1 MDQALT
7 ARIVDTAEL
16 LRRIRADHPWQH
28 TYLQHLA
35 ALSFSVGGHAYD
47 NARLH
52 SMMERIRNSFGFFSA
67 FRSSAFS
74 LAVQLLTG
82 AEDPDR
88 ALGRLIAIEPMLREE
103 GIRSYSFAPLLAS
116 VLVRTGLRADLPAL
130 LVRTKLCYEEL
141 HRAHPFLTGADDY
154 PLAAMLA
161 VSQGNLPSRMAD
173 VESLYSQIHQQGFS
187 RGNGLQ
193 MLALTLSL
201 GEGTPAQK
209 AARVLSL
216 NESLRTGGIRLWA
229 QYYGALGLLALL
241 PDPNGTLADEAL
253 EIVADLRTR
262 KYYRSLDK
270 GMLLLFAT
278 LLLSEEAVH
287 GEGSTIA
294 GVLLEVLIE
303 AQTAAMVAASIAA
316 SSAASSAAT

>member
-35 ALSFSVGGHAYD
+35 ALSFTVGGRAYD
-47 NARLH
+47 DARLR
-52 SMMERIRNSFGFFSA
+52 SMMDRIRNSFGVFSS
-67 FRSSAFS
+67 FRSSAFL

-88 ALGRLIAIEPMLREE
+88 ALGRLIAIEPMLRDE

-116 VLVRTGLRADLPAL
+116 VLVRTGTRADLPL
-130 LVRTKLCYEEL
+130 LLGRTKLCYEEL

-154 PLAAMLA
+154 PLAAMIA
-161 VSQGNLPSRMAD
+161 VSEGNPALLMAN
-173 VESLYSQIHQQGFS
+173 VESIYSLLHLQGYS

-193 MLALTLSL
+193 MLSLTLSL
-201 GEGTPAQK
+201 GESTPAEK
-209 AARVLSL
+209 VARVLSL
-216 NESLRTGGIRLWA
+216 DERLRAGGIRLWA

-241 PDPNGTLADEAL
+241 PDPKGTLADEAL
-253 EIVADLRTR
+253 EVVADLRTR
-262 KYYRSLDK
+262 KYYRSLEK

-278 LLLSEEAVH
+278 LLLSEQAVH
-287 GEGSTIA
+287 GEGSTVA
-294 GVLLEVLIE
+294 GVPLEVLIA

-316 SSAASSAAT
+316 TSAASSAAT